1 VFPVQVDVS
10 PLSFPASDVEV
21 PPPIGVGGESIARI
35 FVQAVVVFVPEE
47 SDYYSGDEYQR
58 PVGAEDWK
66 ESAGQ
71 HVELRLALEEVEEGW
86 ECEMERVT
94 TGM

>member
-1 VFPVQVDVS
+1 LRS
-10 PLSFPASDVEV
+10 SASDVRV
-21 PPPIGVGGESIARI
+21 PPPIGVGGESIAGV
-35 FVQAVVVFVPEE
+35 FVQAIVVFVPEE
-47 SDYYSGDEYQR
+47 SDHHSGEEYQR
-58 PVGAEDWK
+58 PVGTEDGK